1 MGECGKMGKIPVSV
15 VLCAAGS
22 STRMGRDKL
31 MLNVDGKSVVE
42 ASFDAFDAYEGTKRI
57 VIAVSPGREEEFRA
71 LFAGRKCRCVPEIC
85 TGGKA
90 RHETVWNALSLLKDE
105 SGLIA
110 VHDAARPFVGAD
122 LIEKT
127 VSAAEKV
134 GGALPVLPS
143 KDTVHVAGN
152 GKIVSTLERAVLRRA
167 QTPQIFRS
175 DILIAAYEKALA
187 SEAEITDECGAVL
200 MAGGEIA
207 EVEGEEANIKI
218 TTPDD
223 LKYVGERDCRMRI
236 GHGYDV
242 HRLVEGR
249 KFILGGVE
257 IPHETGLLGHSD
269 ADVLLHAIADSLLGA
284 LALGDIGRHFPDS
297 DPAYKGISSLLLLEY
312 VYGLVREMGYRVV
325 NVDATVCCQKPRLSP
340 YIDSMRKNVALAL
353 NVDADLISVK
363 ATTEEKL
370 GFTGREEGVS
380 ATAVCLLSK

>member
-1 MGECGKMGKIPVSV
+1 MEKIPVSV

-31 MLNVDGKSVVE
+31 MLSVEGKTVIE

-57 VIAVSPGREEEFRA
+57 IIAVSPGREEEFRA
-71 LFAGRKCRCVPEIC
+71 LFAGKKCRCVPEIC

-90 RHETVWNALSLLKDE
+90 RSETVWNAISLLKDE
-105 SGLIA
+105 KGLIA
-110 VHDAARPFVGAD
+110 VHDGARPFVSTE

-127 VSAAEKV
+127 VSAAEKA

-143 KDTVHVAGN
+143 KDTIHVAEG
-152 GKIVSTLERAVLRRA
+152 GKIISTLDRASLRRA

-175 DILIAAYEKALA
+175 DILISAYEKALG
-187 SEAEITDECGAVL
+187 SGAEITDECGAVL
-200 MAGGEIA
+200 LAGGEIA
-207 EVEGEEANIKI
+207 EVEGEEANVKI

-223 LKYVGERDCRMRI
+223 LKYVGERDCAMRI

-257 IPHETGLLGHSD
+257 IPHELGLLGHSD

-284 LALGDIGRHFPDS
+284 LALGDIGKHFPDT
-297 DPAYKGISSLLLLEY
+297 DPAYKGISSLLLLQY
-312 VYGLVREMGYRVV
+312 VGSLVKEKGYKVV
-325 NVDATVCCQKPRLSP
+325 NVDSTVCCQKPKLAP
-340 YIDSMRKNVALAL
+340 HIENMRKNIALAL
-353 NVDADLISVK
+353 NISADSVSVK